1 MIGFNT
7 ELMCG
12 KRAPHNNLCLLDGE
26 FALRQ
31 EEKDCIH
38 SVSLSNGFSCQ
49 IILIFHRERKKKF
62 SMNQGVWQTA
72 LPFNYFSTMHV
83 LEIDSVGKRVH
94 CEPESSEGFC
104 FVFCD
109 DVLQ

>member
-49 IILIFHRERKKKF
+49 ISLIFHRERKKKF

-83 LEIDSVGKRVH
+83 LGIDSVGKRVH